1 MENQNII
8 INVQSCASST
18 HITQMPWIGLKN
30 LSKNNAHAP
39 RSIVQCT
46 VFKHF
51 SPTSVFD
58 PMFLNSLFFF

>member
-46 VFKHF
+46 VFKHNNL
-51 SPTSVFD
+51 SARDTYKY
-58 PMFLNSLFFF
+58 LILLKE